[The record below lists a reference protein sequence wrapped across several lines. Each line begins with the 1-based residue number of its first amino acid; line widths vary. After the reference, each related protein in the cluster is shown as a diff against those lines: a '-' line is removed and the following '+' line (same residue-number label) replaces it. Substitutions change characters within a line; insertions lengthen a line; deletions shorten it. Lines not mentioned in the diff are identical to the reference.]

1 MSELQPEGNYFDKYN
16 NGGKIIRLI
25 MNGFFKELDLFLGS
39 ITYQTVYE
47 AGCGEGHISQH
58 VYKLNA
64 ENDQTVKITGSDISD
79 TVIKRARID
88 FPHIRFKVESIYSLN
103 EEKDSYDLV
112 IASEVLEH
120 LEEPQKALTEVFR
133 ISKGYVLVSVPNEP
147 IWRIANFFRGRYV
160 LSMGNTP
167 GHIKHWRRRE
177 FMDLISNYGDIVKVS
192 TPFPW
197 TMILCEK
204 RRTGQ

>member
-1 MSELQPEGNYFDKYN
+1 MIVIQPEGNYFDKYN

-25 MNGFFKELDLFLGS
+25 MNGFFKQLDLLLGS
-39 ITYQTVYE
+39 ITYKTVYE

-64 ENDQTVKITGSDISD
+64 ENERTVKITASDISD
-79 TVIKRARID
+79 IVIENARID
-88 FPHIRFKVESIYSLN
+88 FPYIHFKVESIYTLG
-103 EEKDSYDLV
+103 EEENSYDLV

-120 LEEPQKALTEVFR
+120 LEEPEKALTEIFR

-147 IWRIANFFRGRYV
+147 IWRAANFVRGKYLR
-160 LSMGNTP
+160 SMGNTP
-167 GHIKHWRRRE
+167 GHIKHWRKGE
-177 FMDLISNYGDIVKVS
+177 FVDLISNYGDIVKMS

-197 TMILCEK
+197 TMILSEK
-204 RRTGQ
+204 KRMGQ